1 MNVHLDDK
9 TNLLNFE
16 QPENSRENKK
26 NLGEHLNKAI
36 NGMIPQLMHP
46 EVMVQTQKVK
56 IIKLINQRRLVQ
68 KQQNNDQTSN
78 SDQGTFEM
86 PSSVQKQEKFQITVH
101 VDESKLVNHKFQLSI
116 KNKDGQEVGMFDGQA
131 PGVSSSVSP
140 KIKTV

>member
-16 QPENSRENKK
+16 QPENSREKKK

-68 KQQNNDQTSN
+68 SN
-78 SDQGTFEM
+78 KIM
-86 PSSVQKQEKFQITVH
+86 IKHLTVTKVH
-101 VDESKLVNHKFQLSI
+101 LKCHHLYR
-116 KNKDGQEVGMFDGQA
+116 NKRNF
-131 PGVSSSVSP
+131 
-140 KIKTV
+140 K